1 MRRASWRRIN
11 LCNLWIDG
19 EEMSTEVVMPQM
31 GESIA
36 EGTITKW
43 LKKVGERVERDEPL
57 FEISTDKV
65 DAEIPSPAAGTLTEV
80 RFKEGDTV
88 EVNTVVAVLDG
99 DQGATAPPAANEQE
113 QETLTSAPPAPAPV
127 ASAPPAPAP
136 PPPAPAPVASA
147 PPPPAPPAPAPV

>member
-1 MRRASWRRIN
+1 
-11 LCNLWIDG
+11 
-19 EEMSTEVVMPQM
+19 MSTEVVMPQM

-99 DQGATAPPAANEQE
+99 DGASAPAPPAAKPVA
-113 QETLTSAPPAPAPV
+113 ETAAATEAEAPPLQ
-127 ASAPPAPAP
+127 PP
-136 PPPAPAPVASA
+136 
-147 PPPPAPPAPAPV
+147 